1 MKSYKITEDLSSSY
15 ERVSPVWGVSKGMS
29 INLAWLK
36 MLTKIVEDCKEKPNL
51 LPVLCLEGD
60 AHKIRPLEDFPV
72 PNDCDIL
79 YYGISSGGPGEW
91 MNESYSQ
98 VDGFPHLVRV
108 NKMAQMHAV
117 SFWNLDAVKQ
127 AREYTAAALCNELI
141 LDFVWSQE
149 FLKKFNTYALK
160 KPVFVQGTSQQ
171 DNAYYNI
178 TNIVFV

>member
-1 MKSYKITEDLSSSY
+1 
-15 ERVSPVWGVSKGMS
+15 
-29 INLAWLK
+29 
-36 MLTKIVEDCKEKPNL
+36 
-51 LPVLCLEGD
+51 
-60 AHKIRPLEDFPV
+60 
-72 PNDCDIL
+72 
-79 YYGISSGGPGEW
+79 

-98 VDGFPHLVRV
+98 VDSFPHLVRV

-171 DNAYYNI
+171 DNAYYNT